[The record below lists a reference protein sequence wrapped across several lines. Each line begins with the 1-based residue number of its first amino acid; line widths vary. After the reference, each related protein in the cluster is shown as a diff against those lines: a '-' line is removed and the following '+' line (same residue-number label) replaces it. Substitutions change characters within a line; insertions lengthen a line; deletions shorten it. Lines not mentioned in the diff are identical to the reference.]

1 MALQSMHLNE
11 GSLFT
16 HIWRRLKG
24 VPHKWTGSIEI
35 TQKEEI
41 WQGLS
46 EKEKGIIIL
55 SEK

>member
-1 MALQSMHLNE
+1 MHLNE

-46 EKEKGIIIL
+46 EKEKGIIKL